1 MSKHLRMDLDR
12 LEKRLLML
20 GARVE
25 DTVRKSVECLLERN
39 AAGARSVIRGDPEID
54 AEEVAI
60 EEECL
65 KILALHQPVAG
76 DLRVVAACLKI
87 NNDLERI
94 GDLAVNIAERAASMH
109 RQLAFPAPDE
119 LWPMMETAAA
129 MLRDSL
135 DAFVRQSV
143 PLATKVRADD
153 ERVDVANRRNIHTML
168 EVMKQDASFVED
180 ALLFLSASKNLER
193 IADHATNI
201 AEDVIYMVVG
211 DIVRHERDRA
221 SGSAAGSARD
231 TA

>member
-1 MSKHLRMDLDR
+1 MSKHLRLDLDR

-25 DTVRKSVECLLERN
+25 DTVRKSIDSLLQRN
-39 AAGARSVIRGDPEID
+39 ATSAREVIQGDSEID

-76 DLRVVAACLKI
+76 DLRLVAACLKI

-109 RQLAFPAPDE
+109 RELAFPAPDG
-119 LWPMMETAAA
+119 LRPMMETAAS
-129 MLRDSL
+129 MLRESL

-143 PLATKVRADD
+143 PAATKVRADD
-153 ERVDVANRRNIHTML
+153 ERVDAANRQNIHAML
-168 EVMKQDASFVED
+168 GVMKQDPSFVED
-180 ALLFLSASKNLER
+180 ALLFLSASKSLER

-211 DIVRHERDRA
+211 DIVRHAKEPVVTPSD
-221 SGSAAGSARD
+221 SSP
-231 TA
+231 